1 MLSASNPPSGAPG
14 GRNVLVVSTVEE
26 LGSSVR
32 ARLHEDDFVKVVVPV
47 VGQGVLDWLAN
58 DERAFSHAV
67 EVADRLAEELPGE
80 TVDAGAGESDVALA
94 IRDALATFPADEI
107 VVAVSR
113 DSDDVREAITSG
125 SEAPAG
131 ARQIEGIP
139 LRFVAVAGS

>member
-1 MLSASNPPSGAPG
+1 MGAHDTIDPATG

-26 LGSSVR
+26 LGSSLR
-32 ARLHEDDFVKVVVPV
+32 AHLRDDDIVKVVVPV

-80 TVDAGAGESDVALA
+80 TVAAGAGEADVALA

-113 DSDDVREAITSG
+113 DDDDVRDAIR
-125 SEAPAG
+125 SESETGG
-131 ARQIEGIP
+131 AREFEGLP
-139 LRFVAVAGS
+139 LRFMAVVGS

>member
-1 MLSASNPPSGAPG
+1 MGADDTIDPATG

-26 LGSSVR
+26 LGSSLR
-32 ARLHEDDFVKVVVPV
+32 AHLHDDDIVKVVVPV

-80 TVDAGAGESDVALA
+80 TVDAGAGEADVALA

-113 DSDDVREAITSG
+113 DDEDVRDAIRSG
-125 SEAPAG
+125 SETPGG
-131 ARQIEGIP
+131 AREFEGIP
-139 LRFVAVAGS
+139 LRFVAVVGS